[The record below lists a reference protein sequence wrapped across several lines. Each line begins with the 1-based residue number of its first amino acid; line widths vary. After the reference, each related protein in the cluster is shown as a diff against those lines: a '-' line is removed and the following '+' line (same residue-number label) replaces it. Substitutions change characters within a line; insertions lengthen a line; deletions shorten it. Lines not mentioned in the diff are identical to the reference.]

1 MKIFVSTAGSGIVIP
16 RNIKKDAK
24 KQVLLEIT
32 KKLGWH
38 VSSLEEIYITHPA
51 NTKINGFSIYRE
63 IKASDPETFK
73 QMDPQKIFEGQIHWG
88 KTYFFGIV
96 ETKKPRKTFVFLA
109 EIPAPLPVGKERIL
123 LDELQTVKVI
133 VKPV

>member
-38 VSSLEEIYITHPA
+38 VSSLDKISITHPTD
-51 NTKINGFSIYRE
+51 TKTNGFNIYRE
-63 IKASDPETFK
+63 IKSADPEEFK
-73 QMDPQKIFEGQIHWG
+73 QMDPQKIFNEQIHWG
-88 KTYFFGIV
+88 KNYFFGIV

-109 EIPAPLPVGKERIL
+109 EIPAPLPVGKEHIL
-123 LDELQTVKVI
+123 LDELQTVRVI
-133 VKPV
+133 IKLV